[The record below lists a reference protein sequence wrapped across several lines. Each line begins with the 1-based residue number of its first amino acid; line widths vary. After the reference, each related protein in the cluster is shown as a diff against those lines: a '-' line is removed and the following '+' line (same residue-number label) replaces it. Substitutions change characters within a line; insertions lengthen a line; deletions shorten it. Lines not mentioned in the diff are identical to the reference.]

1 MLQSTLR
8 SLLVLIFYALSSPST
23 SAFIFTTREITTTM
37 ATTTTTKMSNND
49 DPDEL
54 TRKMF
59 LSSISSTAIA
69 STAFSSVAA
78 AAATTTT
85 TAGENTQ
92 SSIAAAPIM
101 ARMEQCDDVIVD
113 DDVVLRHRR
122 PRARVL
128 SISLRSLPKSGCW
141 SAPIQISRTLD
152 SNNNEQ
158 YFTYLAVV
166 DSGSPFLTAPTNAFR
181 QTSTIMMTK
190 KKKSSWSAAFR
201 DDNNNND
208 DNENDNDNNQI
219 SYEQY
224 GSTIG
229 TVQWRMAPWVT
240 LIGNGDKN
248 VNVQYVMN
256 YYGDNIDRSE
266 NVDIEPIIIEDQ
278 NNVILGIPSDI
289 VQEESGG
296 IFMGLMAVDENR
308 PSFMKQFGY
317 DAFSLRFQNGNNSEE
332 RYDKV
337 ENNEKN
343 RDPASLVLWN
353 GKQSDRSDAFN
364 TNEMIDRFD
373 PSSMKLFDLTPYGPD
388 LHHYGVL
395 CNNFVCRWDEKGE
408 KNSVEAIEFD
418 CCMGEDY
425 ENSGTPASSYHLSLS
440 RLSRPLIAVFDTGL
454 SGCIFSDSLLE
465 EIQVERRRRRQNSD
479 GPKDGDGNTMV
490 NNDDNDNEPI
500 GCTVWLPTIGS
511 SRTTSTKKDLDVSS
525 SQSPSDPCI
534 VKLSSVTNYWRFQS
548 FRLPWWY
555 DNDDGVRREN
565 DGPNNNDNNSR
576 NNYPHVVVLGSAFW
590 RNPNVQE
597 LSVDTKSNRAKIAT
611 IS

>member
-1 MLQSTLR
+1 
-8 SLLVLIFYALSSPST
+8 
-23 SAFIFTTREITTTM
+23 M
-37 ATTTTTKMSNND
+37 ATTATRKMSNND
-49 DPDEL
+49 DSDDL

-59 LSSISSTAIA
+59 LSSISSTAIV

-78 AAATTTT
+78 AAA
-85 TAGENTQ
+85 GENIQ
-92 SSIAAAPIM
+92 SSIM
-101 ARMEQCDDVIVD
+101 ARMEQCDDVTVD
-113 DDVVLRHRR
+113 DGVVLRHRR

-128 SISLRSLPKSGCW
+128 TISLRSLPKSGCW

-152 SNNNEQ
+152 SDNNEQ

-166 DSGSPFLTAPTNAFR
+166 DSGSPFLTAPNNSFR

-190 KKKSSWSAAFR
+190 KKKKSSWSAAFR
-201 DDNNNND
+201 DEKNND
-208 DNENDNDNNQI
+208 NVDENDNDNNQI

-224 GSTIG
+224 GTIIG

-248 VNVQYVMN
+248 INVQDAMN
-256 YYGDNIDRSE
+256 YYGDSIDRSE
-266 NVDIEPIIIEDQ
+266 NIDIEPIIIEDQ

-296 IFMGLMAVDENR
+296 IFIGLMAVDENR
-308 PSFMKQFGY
+308 PTFMKQFGY

-332 RYDKV
+332 RYDRV
-337 ENNEKN
+337 DNDGKN

-353 GKQSDRSDAFN
+353 GTQSDSSDACN

-408 KNSVEAIEFD
+408 NNSVEAIEFD
-418 CCMGEDY
+418 CCMGDDHK
-425 ENSGTPASSYHLSLS
+425 NSGTSASSYHLSLS

-465 EIQVERRRRRQNSD
+465 EIQVERQRRRQRQNRSSNKTRRQQRRD
-479 GPKDGDGNTMV
+479 GPKDDDDKIMV
-490 NNDDNDNEPI
+490 DNDDNDDEPI
-500 GCTVWLPTIGS
+500 SCTVWLPTIGS
-511 SRTTSTKKDLDVSS
+511 SRTTSTNKDLDVSS

-534 VKLSSVTNYWRFQS
+534 VKLSSVSNYWRFQS

-555 DNDDGVRREN
+555 DNNDGVRSEN
-565 DGPNNNDNNSR
+565 DGLNNNDNNSR

-611 IS
+611 IA

>member
-8 SLLVLIFYALSSPST
+8 SLLVLIFYSWSLPSS
-23 SAFIFTTREITTTM
+23 SAFLSTTREITTTM
-37 ATTTTTKMSNND
+37 ATTTTRKMSNSD
-49 DPDEL
+49 DPDDL
-54 TRKMF
+54 TRKLF
-59 LSSISSTAIA
+59 LSSISSTAIV

-78 AAATTTT
+78 AAA
-85 TAGENTQ
+85 AAAENIQ

-101 ARMEQCDDVIVD
+101 ARMEQCDDAIVD
-113 DDVVLRHRR
+113 DGAVLRHRR

-141 SAPIQISRTLD
+141 SAPIQISRSLD
-152 SNNNEQ
+152 SDNNEQ
-158 YFTYLAVV
+158 YMTYLAVV

-190 KKKSSWSAAFR
+190 KKKSSWYAAFR
-201 DDNNNND
+201 DDNNNDD
-208 DNENDNDNNQI
+208 DNENDIDNNQI

-224 GSTIG
+224 GTTIG

-248 VNVQYVMN
+248 INVQYVMK

-296 IFMGLMAVDENR
+296 IFIGLMAVDENR

-332 RYDKV
+332 RYDRV
-337 ENNEKN
+337 ENDQKN

-353 GKQSDRSDAFN
+353 GKQSDSSDACN
-364 TNEMIDRFD
+364 TNDMIDSFD
-373 PSSMKLFDLTPYGPD
+373 PYSMKLFDLTPYGPD

-408 KNSVEAIEFD
+408 NNSVEAIEFD
-418 CCMGEDY
+418 CCMGDDH
-425 ENSGTPASSYHLSLS
+425 NNAGTLASSNHLSLS

-465 EIQVERRRRRQNSD
+465 EIQVERRRQNRSSSKTRRQQRSD
-479 GPKDGDGNTMV
+479 GPKDDDGKTMV
-490 NNDDNDNEPI
+490 DNDDNDDEPI

-511 SRTTSTKKDLDVSS
+511 SRTTSTNKDLDVSS

-534 VKLSSVTNYWRFQS
+534 VKLSSVSNYWRFQS

-555 DNDDGVRREN
+555 DNDDGVKSEN
-565 DGPNNNDNNSR
+565 DGPSNNDNNSR
-576 NNYPHVVVLGSAFW
+576 NNYPHFW
-590 RNPNVQE
+590 
-597 LSVDTKSNRAKIAT
+597 SCYHCC
-611 IS
+611 